1 MAILWQDLRYGA
13 RMLAKN
19 PGFTLVAV
27 ITLALGIGANSA
39 IFSVVNAVL
48 LMPLPLS
55 EPERLVKIWEN
66 KPDMIQGTASIPN
79 LEDWRERNDV
89 FTGITAYQFGSFSLP
104 GAEYPERIFGV
115 TASTNFFDVVGVAPQ
130 TGRVFREGEDEP
142 GSRRVVVISA
152 RLWERNFGADP
163 NIVGREILLN
173 GENHSVIGVMPA
185 HFRFPSR
192 LVEVWV
198 PLVPTPEQIANR
210 ADHDFLALARLK
222 PGVTFDQAQEQMR
235 AIARRIELQYPDI
248 QARRS
253 VLLIPLHEETVRSVR
268 PALRALM
275 VAVGFVLL
283 IACVN
288 VANLSLARAAGR
300 RREIAIRMALGAGRF
315 RLLRQLLTESVIL
328 SAIGGALGL
337 LLAKWGVTALLS
349 LFADSL
355 PRANEIGLG
364 GRVVGFTLLLSLLTG
379 IVFGL
384 APALQ
389 SAGADIQTAL
399 KGGGAAGEV
408 PQRRWFRSA
417 LVVLEIAASLV
428 LLVGAGLL
436 IRSFVR
442 LQQTE
447 VGVRPE
453 HVLTMG
459 VALPPAKY
467 ATPQATITFYEQLL
481 ERVAALPGVQRAGVI
496 NHLPLQRTGDND
508 GFNLEGHDPY
518 PPGQAPIAEKRV
530 VGADYFQALGIP
542 LVTGRFFNAQDQ
554 ADSTRVV
561 IVNQT
566 LARRYLADQN
576 PIGKRI
582 RWLDGDWLTIVGVVG
597 DVKQS
602 GLTQPTW
609 PEIHH
614 PFTQSPRGGMSLVV
628 RGAADLTSLVASV
641 RGAAQAVD
649 PALPVFNVKT
659 METVIAD
666 SVSGSRLNA
675 LLLGLFAALAMALS
689 ALGIYSVMS
698 YTVEQ
703 NTREIGVRMAL
714 GARGAD
720 VPQLV
725 VGQGL
730 ALTAMGLV
738 VGLTTAF
745 ALTRLMENLIFGV
758 SATDPATLIATPLI
772 LTLVALLACYVPA
785 RRATKVDPLVA
796 LKYE

>member
-1 MAILWQDLRYGA
+1 MAELWQDLRYGA

-19 PGFTLVAV
+19 PGFTSVAV

-48 LMPLPLS
+48 LRPLPLR

-66 KPDMIQGTASIPN
+66 KPDMVQGTASIPN
-79 LEDWRERNDV
+79 LEDWREQNDV
-89 FTGITAYQFGSFSLP
+89 FTGITAYQFGSFNLP
-104 GAEYPERIFGV
+104 GRDYPERVFGV
-115 TASTNFFDVVGVAPQ
+115 TASASFFDVVGVAPQ
-130 TGRVFREGEDEP
+130 MGRVFREGEDEP
-142 GSRRVVVISA
+142 GGHRVVVISA

-163 NIVGREILLN
+163 KIIGREILLN
-173 GENHSVIGVMPA
+173 GENHTVIGVMPA
-185 HFRFPSR
+185 QFKFPSR
-192 LVEVWV
+192 LVDVWA
-198 PLVPTPEQIANR
+198 PLVLTPDQKANR
-210 ADHDFLALARLK
+210 AEHNFLALGRLK
-222 PGVTFDQAQEQMR
+222 NGVTFDQAQEQMR
-235 AIARRIELQYPDI
+235 AIARRIELQYSDI

-275 VAVGFVLL
+275 ASVGFVLL

-288 VANLSLARAAGR
+288 VANLLLARAAGR
-300 RREIAIRMALGAGRF
+300 RREIAIRMSLGAGRF
-315 RLLRQLLTESVIL
+315 RLLRQLLTESLIL
-328 SAIGGALGL
+328 SALGGASGL

-355 PRANEIGLG
+355 PRAGEIELDA
-364 GRVVGFTLLLSLLTG
+364 RVVGFTLLLSLLTG

-384 APALQ
+384 SPALQ
-389 SAGADIQTAL
+389 SASADLQTAL
-399 KGGGAAGEV
+399 KEGGAAGEG
-408 PQRRWFRSA
+408 PQRRWLRSA

-428 LLVGAGLL
+428 LLAGAGLL

-442 LQQTE
+442 LQQTD
-447 VGVRPE
+447 VGLRPE
-453 HVLTMG
+453 HVLTME
-459 VALPPAKY
+459 VALPTAKY
-467 ATPQATITFYEQLL
+467 ATPQATITFYERLL

-508 GFNLEGHDPY
+508 GFNLEGRDPY
-518 PPGQAPIAEKRV
+518 PPGQSPVAEKRV
-530 VGADYFQALGIP
+530 VSPDYFQALGVP
-542 LVTGRFFNAQDQ
+542 LVAGRFFNAQDQ
-554 ADSTRVV
+554 ANSTRVV

-566 LARRYLADQN
+566 LARQYLAGQN

-582 RWLDGDWLTIVGVVG
+582 RWLDDEWMTIVGVVG

-602 GLTQPTW
+602 GLTLPTR

-614 PFTQSPRGGMSLVV
+614 PFTQFPSGGMSLVV
-628 RGAADLTSLVASV
+628 RGASDPASLTASA

-649 PALPVFNVKT
+649 PALPIFNVKT

-666 SVSGSRLNA
+666 SISGNRLNA

-689 ALGIYSVMS
+689 AIGIYSVMR

-720 VPQLV
+720 VLKLV
-725 VGQGL
+725 IGQGL

-738 VGLTTAF
+738 VGLTAAF

-758 SATDPATLIATPLI
+758 SATDPMTLIATPLL
-772 LTLVALLACYVPA
+772 LTLVALLACYIPA

-796 LKYE
+796 LRNE

>member
-1 MAILWQDLRYGA
+1 M
-13 RMLAKN
+13 
-19 PGFTLVAV
+19 
-27 ITLALGIGANSA
+27 
-39 IFSVVNAVL
+39 
-48 LMPLPLS
+48 
-55 EPERLVKIWEN
+55 
-66 KPDMIQGTASIPN
+66 
-79 LEDWRERNDV
+79 
-89 FTGITAYQFGSFSLP
+89 
-104 GAEYPERIFGV
+104 
-115 TASTNFFDVVGVAPQ
+115 
-130 TGRVFREGEDEP
+130 
-142 GSRRVVVISA
+142 
-152 RLWERNFGADP
+152 
-163 NIVGREILLN
+163 
-173 GENHSVIGVMPA
+173 
-185 HFRFPSR
+185 
-192 LVEVWV
+192 
-198 PLVPTPEQIANR
+198 
-210 ADHDFLALARLK
+210 
-222 PGVTFDQAQEQMR
+222 
-235 AIARRIELQYPDI
+235 
-248 QARRS
+248 
-253 VLLIPLHEETVRSVR
+253 
-268 PALRALM
+268 
-275 VAVGFVLL
+275 
-283 IACVN
+283 
-288 VANLSLARAAGR
+288 
-300 RREIAIRMALGAGRF
+300 
-315 RLLRQLLTESVIL
+315 
-328 SAIGGALGL
+328 
-337 LLAKWGVTALLS
+337 
-349 LFADSL
+349 
-355 PRANEIGLG
+355 
-364 GRVVGFTLLLSLLTG
+364 
-379 IVFGL
+379 
-384 APALQ
+384 
-389 SAGADIQTAL
+389 
-399 KGGGAAGEV
+399 
-408 PQRRWFRSA
+408 
-417 LVVLEIAASLV
+417 LEIAASLV
-428 LLVGAGLL
+428 LLAGAGLL

-467 ATPQATITFYEQLL
+467 ATPHATITFYEQLL
-481 ERVAALPGVQRAGVI
+481 ERVAALPGVRRAGVI

-530 VGADYFQALGIP
+530 VSADYFQALGIP
-542 LVTGRFFNAQDQ
+542 LVTGRFFSAQDQ

-602 GLTQPTW
+602 GFTQPTW

-720 VPQLV
+720 VLKLV

-745 ALTRLMENLIFGV
+745 ELTRLMENLIFGV

>member
-1 MAILWQDLRYGA
+1 MATLWQDLRYGA
-13 RMLAKN
+13 RMLLKQ
-19 PGFTLVAV
+19 PGFTFVAAL
-27 ITLALGIGANSA
+27 TLALGIGANGA

-48 LMPLPLS
+48 LRPLPLR

-79 LEDWRERNDV
+79 LEDWREQNDV

-104 GAEYPERIFGV
+104 GRDYPERIFGV
-115 TASTNFFDVVGVAPQ
+115 TASANFFDVVGVAPQ
-130 TGRVFREGEDEP
+130 TGRVFREGEDRP
-142 GSRRVVVISA
+142 GAHRVVVMSA
-152 RLWERNFGADP
+152 RLWERNLAADP
-163 NIVGREILLN
+163 NIVGKEILLN
-173 GENHSVIGVMPA
+173 GENHTVIGVMPV

-198 PLVPTPEQIANR
+198 PLVPDPDLIANR
-210 ADHDFLALARLK
+210 ADHNFLALGRLK
-222 PGVTFDQAQEQMR
+222 SGVTFEQAQEQMR
-235 AIARRIELQYPDI
+235 AIAKRIELQYPDI

-275 VAVGFVLL
+275 AAVGFVLL

-288 VANLSLARAAGR
+288 VANLLLARAAGR

-315 RLLRQLLTESVIL
+315 RLLRQLLTESLIL
-328 SAIGGALGL
+328 SALGGAFGL
-337 LLAKWGVTALLS
+337 LLAKWGVNALLS
-349 LFADSL
+349 LFADAL
-355 PRANEIGLG
+355 PRASEIGLD

-384 APALQ
+384 SPALQ
-389 SAGADIQTAL
+389 SAGEDLQTAL
-399 KGGGAAGEV
+399 KEGGAACGA
-408 PQRRWFRSA
+408 PQRHWLRGA

-428 LLVGAGLL
+428 LLAGAGLL
-436 IRSFVR
+436 IRSFLR
-442 LQQTE
+442 LQQTD
-447 VGVRPE
+447 VGLRPE

-467 ATPQATITFYEQLL
+467 SSPQATITFYEQLL
-481 ERVAALPGVQRAGVI
+481 ERVAALPGVGRAGVI
-496 NHLPLQRTGDND
+496 NHLPLQRTGEND

-518 PPGQAPIAEKRV
+518 PPGQAPIAEKRIV
-530 VGADYFQALGIP
+530 SPDYFRAIGVP
-542 LVTGRFFNAQDQ
+542 LLAGRFFNAQDQ
-554 ADSTRVV
+554 ADSTQVV

-566 LARRYLADQN
+566 LARDYLADQN

-582 RWLDGDWLTIVGVVG
+582 SWLDGDWMTIVGVVG

-602 GLTQPTW
+602 GLTQPTR

-628 RGAADLTSLVASV
+628 RGAVDPATLSVSV
-641 RGAAQAVD
+641 RGAAQEVD

-666 SVSGSRLNA
+666 SVSGNRLNA
-675 LLLGLFAALAMALS
+675 LLLGLFAALALGLS
-689 ALGIYSVMS
+689 AIGIYSVMS
-698 YTVEQ
+698 YTVGQ

-720 VPQLV
+720 VLKLV
-725 VGQGL
+725 LGQGL
-730 ALTAMGLV
+730 ALTA
-738 VGLTTAF
+738 VGLGMGIAAAF

-758 SATDPATLIATPLI
+758 SATDPVTLIVTPLL
-772 LTLVALLACYVPA
+772 LTFVALLACYVPA

-796 LKYE
+796 LRNE